1 MGDAGRPQTRRQTR
15 RHTSQQAGG
24 AGSDGFSLPIA
35 VVAAL
40 LMLIGLAALGTRSSQ
55 GFLAIAFRG

>member
-1 MGDAGRPQTRRQTR
+1 VVPMGGSGRPSIWRSRARR
-15 RHTSQQAGG
+15 
-24 AGSDGFSLPIA
+24 DGFSLPIA

-55 GFLAIAFRG
+55 GFLANAF